1 MIRRTF
7 GWLGLV
13 TVLAGTALAAEPGST
28 DFARTGWYLGGGAT
42 YAFEDFRT
50 GAAGDA
56 VGIDDSAGFKLL
68 GGYRAHPNFAAELDL
83 DYLHGFDVNVGGT
96 RAASIRGV
104 ATTINGKG
112 YLTTGRVQPY
122 GVAGVG
128 GLYVAGL
135 DSSLDNILGVNGG
148 FLARFG
154 GGMDLY
160 ATEHVV
166 LNAEATY
173 DLPTGDVSSLRFVP
187 VTLGAQ
193 YRF

>member
-13 TVLAGTALAAEPGST
+13 AVLSGTAFAAEAPARADYG
-28 DFARTGWYLGGGAT
+28 RTGWYLGGGGT
-42 YAFEDFRT
+42 YAIESFDT
-50 GAAGDA
+50 GHGGLLT
-56 VGIDDSAGFKLL
+56 VDDSAGAKVL
-68 GGYRAHPNFAAELDL
+68 GGYRVHPNFAAELDV
-83 DYLHGFDVNVGGT
+83 DYLHGFDVDVGGA
-96 RAASIRGV
+96 RVGSIRGV
-104 ATTINGKG
+104 ATTVNGKG

-128 GLYVAGL
+128 GLWVAGL
-135 DSSLDNILGVNGG
+135 DASLDNVLGLNGG

-154 GGMDLY
+154 GGLDVY

-166 LNAEATY
+166 LNAEASY
-173 DLPTGDVSSLRFVP
+173 DLPTGNVESLRFVP
-187 VTLGAQ
+187 ITLGAQ